1 MGNKTR
7 GNGKTKKIIVGVA
20 TIVAVAAVAVPT
32 TLALTKEDNNAG
44 ALNKNF
50 NIIVSSGIENVP
62 DYNLSISGQAKIS
75 ELKTL
80 LKGIE
85 GYSITGIYKDE
96 SLRHP
101 YLDSEII
108 TENSKIYIGYERITL
123 LVTIFDESGNQL
135 GTPKEV
141 FYKEALTLAE
151 PSKPEDDFATYEFLG
166 WYNERNEQVNLN
178 EITSNLNIHPKFKTI
193 MKEYRFGFTNSN
205 NLDSISVSVGGE
217 KVTLNDTYHYG
228 STIKLRATAKLG
240 NEITEFKVTVDGR
253 TVDVLTFANRVEE
266 DGKVYYEIE
275 LTANGDLN
283 IVYTEALSEYALT
296 IPSGVTVKREG
307 KTLQSG
313 TKIKYGD
320 ELEITYTESEGHHKT
335 EFRLEWAEHITG
347 DLWKVTGDLN
357 IIYTEERNEYSLGS
371 IPSGVIVKIG
381 TETLNSNS
389 KIYYGDQL
397 TFTYTETSN
406 RYTGN
411 TKQEAGY
418 NYSEKETT
426 TYVLKVNSSVL
437 SNGSTIT
444 VSDNI
449 ALELSSSTSLSW
461 EQSSRIEYSLGTIP
475 SGVTVKRGSTTL
487 SNNATIYY
495 GDTLTFTYT
504 TSSTR
509 NTGNTKQEA
518 GYNYSEKETTT
529 YTLKAN
535 NSALSSGSSVN
546 VTGNITLS
554 LTSTSSLS
562 WEQGSR
568 ITYSLGTIPSGVTVR
583 RNGSTLSSNATIY
596 YGDSLTI
603 SYTLPSGMKLTSFK
617 VNNQNFTNGG
627 TLSVTGNVSI
637 SFAYEEDS
645 YLTFTECDGG
655 YEVSA
660 FNKNSSVKDIVI
672 PATYNG
678 KSVIGIKDGSFSS
691 GIFSYSNITSVTI
704 EEGVKNIGNNA
715 FYNCRSLTSIKLPN
729 SLITI
734 GYWAF
739 SYCSNL
745 TSISIPSSVTTI
757 GTNTFSYCSSLSSLR
772 VPASVVSF
780 GEQELVSCG
789 NLTSIIVEKGNSRY
803 TSRDLSGN
811 EVNALIDIE
820 TKTLIRGTPKTK
832 IPSDGSVTTIGYSAF
847 NEYKN
852 LTSIVIP
859 EQVRYL
865 GQAVFRNCTG
875 LTSVEISISGIGANC
890 FEGCTNLT
898 TVIVKSS
905 FIYKILDSSDG
916 AYGLIANATTIKVLK
931 SIVDNTY
938 YTNTYLNDSSIYSK
952 TSSGDYYIYTK
963 K

>member
-20 TIVAVAAVAVPT
+20 TVVAVAAVAVPT
-32 TLALTKEDNNAG
+32 SLALFNGKDNAG
-44 ALNKNF
+44 ASNNRF

-217 KVTLNDTYHYG
+217 QVTLNDTYHYG

-371 IPSGVIVKIG
+371 IPSGVIVKRG

-475 SGVTVKRGSTTL
+475 SGVTV
-487 SNNATIYY
+487 
-495 GDTLTFTYT
+495 
-504 TSSTR
+504 
-509 NTGNTKQEA
+509 
-518 GYNYSEKETTT
+518 
-529 YTLKAN
+529 
-535 NSALSSGSSVN
+535 
-546 VTGNITLS
+546 
-554 LTSTSSLS
+554 
-562 WEQGSR
+562 
-568 ITYSLGTIPSGVTVR
+568 R

-627 TLSVTGNVSI
+627 TLSVTGNVNI
-637 SFAYEEDS
+637 TFTYEKVEDYS
-645 YLTFTECDGG
+645 YLSFSLNSTYGG
-655 YEVSA
+655 YEVRG
-660 FNKNSSVKDIVI
+660 KDNSVSKVVI
-672 PATYNG
+672 PSTYNG
-678 KSVIGIKDGSFSS
+678 KPVVSIGFQAFYG
-691 GIFSYSNITSVTI
+691 YSNLVSVEI
-704 EEGVKNIGNNA
+704 PSSIIRINSGA
-715 FYNCRSLTSIKLPN
+715 FYNCNNLEGNIYDNAKYLGNDENPYLFLLSATSKDILSCGINTNCKIINSSAFDSCTSLTTVNIPEGITEIKSNTFYKCSSLISVSLPSTLISIGEHAFSWCTSLKSVELPN
-729 SLITI
+729 GLETI
-734 GYWAF
+734 VASAF
-739 SYCSNL
+739 YCCSNL
-745 TSISIPSSVTTI
+745 TTINIPNSVTSI
-757 GTNTFSYCSSLSSLR
+757 GNHAFGNCSKLQYNKYTSGSLTSGYLGNSENPYLYFATRNTTHNFWSG
-772 VPASVVSF
+772 
-780 GEQELVSCG
+780 GEVQIHPDCKIICG
-789 NLTSIIVEKGNSRY
+789 NAFYKEENLTSIIIPNGV
-803 TSRDLSGN
+803 
-811 EVNALIDIE
+811 IE
-820 TKTLIRGTPKTK
+820 
-832 IPSDGSVTTIGYSAF
+832 IGFVAF
-847 NEYKN
+847 AGCNG
-852 LTSIVIP
+852 LTSITIPSSVISLDGYAFSDCLNLKT
-859 EQVRYL
+859 VIID
-865 GQAVFRNCTG
+865 
-875 LTSVEISISGIGANC
+875 SVEVYKQATGTGNYNSGA
-890 FEGCTNLT
+890 LL
-898 TVIVKSS
+898 S
-905 FIYKILDSSDG
+905 
-916 AYGLIANATTIKVLK
+916 NATTVKVLK
-931 SIVDNTY
+931 SIVDNNNN
-938 YTNTYLNDSSIYSK
+938 TNDYLNDTSK
-952 TSSGDYYIYTK
+952 YNKTTSGNYYVYTK
-963 K
+963 IS